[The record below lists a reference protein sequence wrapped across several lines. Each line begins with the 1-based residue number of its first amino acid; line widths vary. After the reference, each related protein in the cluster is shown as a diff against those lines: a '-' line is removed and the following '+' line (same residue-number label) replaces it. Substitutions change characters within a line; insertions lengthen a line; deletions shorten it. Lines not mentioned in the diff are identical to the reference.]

1 MVLQAVFGRLERQE
15 QNNSREGTFELLHMM
30 FCMSKLICYLFL
42 GLLYTFCYSNLGY
55 VLSWS
60 IRHKTALV
68 I

>member
-1 MVLQAVFGRLERQE
+1 MVLQAVCKRLEKQE
-15 QNNSREGTFELLHMM
+15 QHFSCEGPFELLHMM

-55 VLSWS
+55 ALSWS
-60 IRHKTALV
+60 MCHKTALV